1 MAGLSVGDL
10 TFGECRP
17 DISPKCIV
25 RCRDNDIDLSYRR
38 RAEPRRDAS
47 RGVENKRDSLSLVV
61 MMAEVDRE
69 RVRGSKREK
78 DGERREKERKRER
91 AKLRLAPRKEY
102 RSRYRRRGARF
113 TVVKQHAAV
122 LCRTAFAHPP
132 VCALFS
138 PRGSPIY
145 SQPERVT

>member
-1 MAGLSVGDL
+1 
-10 TFGECRP
+10 
-17 DISPKCIV
+17 
-25 RCRDNDIDLSYRR
+25 
-38 RAEPRRDAS
+38 
-47 RGVENKRDSLSLVV
+47 

-122 LCRTAFAHPP
+122 LCRTAFAHRRC
-132 VCALFS
+132 VL
-138 PRGSPIY
+138 Y
-145 SQPERVT
+145 SVPEEARYIHSRSV